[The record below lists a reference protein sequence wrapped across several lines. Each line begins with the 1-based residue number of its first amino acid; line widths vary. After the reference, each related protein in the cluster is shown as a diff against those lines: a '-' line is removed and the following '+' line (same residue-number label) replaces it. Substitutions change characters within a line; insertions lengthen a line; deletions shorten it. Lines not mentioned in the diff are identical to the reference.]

1 MSDSFSSDISVT
13 FFVSIISMV
22 AVWVPLFKGGKIA
35 LQALGVT
42 RRLNSGEIERQVR
55 QGSTGGGQSITV
67 QMLLVLRKALR
78 ENQGGHPTE
87 FVIDASKQF
96 VTNDFDAR
104 YERPISMFA
113 SILPPIGFIGTTV
126 GLLILFL
133 SMRIAN
139 DSLEMGA
146 LAVALTSSIF
156 ALTGYAALEGFKIRL
171 YHRMLARLDD
181 ALIFYRNAAP
191 AARDGEGAAAHA

>member
-1 MSDSFSSDISVT
+1 MFNSDVSVT
-13 FFVSIISMV
+13 FFVSVISMI
-22 AVWVPLFKGGKIA
+22 AVWVPLFKGGKLA

-42 RRLNSGEIERQVR
+42 RQLSSGDIERRVR
-55 QGSTGGGQSITV
+55 QGSTGGTQSITV

-78 ENQGGHPTE
+78 ENQSGHPTE

-96 VTNDFDAR
+96 VTNDYEAR
-104 YERPISMFA
+104 YARPISMFA
-113 SILPPIGFIGTTV
+113 NILPPIGFIGTTC

-146 LAVALTSSIF
+146 LALALTSSIF
-156 ALTGYAALEGFKIRL
+156 ALIGYAALEGFKIRL
-171 YHRMLARLDD
+171 YHRMINRLDD

-191 AARDGEGAAAHA
+191 QARGEEAHAHA

>member
-1 MSDSFSSDISVT
+1 MPNSDVSIT

-22 AVWVPLFKGGKIA
+22 AVWVPLFKGGKLG

-42 RRLNSGEIERQVR
+42 RHLSPGEIERRVR
-55 QGSTGGGQSITV
+55 QGSRGGPQSVTV
-67 QMLLVLRKALR
+67 HMLMVLRNALQ
-78 ENQGGHPTE
+78 ENQSGHPTE

-96 VTNDFDAR
+96 VTNDYEAR
-104 YERPISMFA
+104 YARPISMFA
-113 SILPPIGFIGTTV
+113 SILPPIGFIGTTC

-133 SMRIAN
+133 SMRIAS

-146 LAVALTSSIF
+146 LALALTSSIF
-156 ALTGYAALEGFKIRL
+156 ALIGYAALEGFKIRL
-171 YHRMLARLDD
+171 YHRMISRLDD

-191 AARDGEGAAAHA
+191 QARGDEVPAHA

>member
-1 MSDSFSSDISVT
+1 MFNSDVSVT
-13 FFVSIISMV
+13 FFVSVISMV
-22 AVWVPLFKGGKIA
+22 AVWVPLFKGGKLA

-42 RRLNSGEIERQVR
+42 RHLSSGEIERRVR
-55 QGSTGGGQSITV
+55 QGSNSGGPQSVTV
-67 QMLLVLRKALR
+67 HMLMVLRKALR
-78 ENQGGHPTE
+78 ENQSGHPTE

-96 VTNDFDAR
+96 VTNDYEAR
-104 YERPISMFA
+104 YARPISMFA
-113 SILPPIGFIGTTV
+113 SILPPIGFIGTTC

-146 LAVALTSSIF
+146 LALALTSSIF
-156 ALTGYAALEGFKIRL
+156 ALIGYAALEGFKIRL
-171 YHRMLARLDD
+171 YHRMIARLDD

-191 AARDGEGAAAHA
+191 HARGDEVPAHA

>member
-1 MSDSFSSDISVT
+1 MFNSDVSIT
-13 FFVSIISMV
+13 FFVSVISMV
-22 AVWVPLFKGGKIA
+22 AIWVPLFKGGKLA
-35 LQALGVT
+35 LQGLGVT

-55 QGSTGGGQSITV
+55 QGSNGGPQSVTV
-67 QMLLVLRKALR
+67 HMLLVLRKALR

-96 VTNDFDAR
+96 VTNDYEAR
-104 YERPISMFA
+104 YARPISMFA
-113 SILPPIGFIGTTV
+113 SILPPIGFIGTTC

-146 LAVALTSSIF
+146 LALALTSSIF
-156 ALTGYAALEGFKIRL
+156 ALIGYAALEGFKIRL
-171 YHRMLARLDD
+171 YHRMISRIDD

-191 AARDGEGAAAHA
+191 HARGEEVPAHA

>member
-1 MSDSFSSDISVT
+1 MFNSDVSIT

-22 AVWVPLFKGGKIA
+22 AVWVPLFKGGKLA

-42 RRLNSGEIERQVR
+42 RRLNSAEIERRVR
-55 QGSTGGGQSITV
+55 QGSSGGAKSVTV
-67 QMLLVLRKALR
+67 HMLMVLRKALR
-78 ENQGGHPTE
+78 ENQSGHPTE

-96 VTNDFDAR
+96 VTNDYEAR
-104 YERPISMFA
+104 YARPISMFA
-113 SILPPIGFIGTTV
+113 SILPPIGFIGTTC

-146 LAVALTSSIF
+146 LALALTSSIF
-156 ALTGYAALEGFKIRL
+156 ALIGYAALEGFKIRL
-171 YHRMLARLDD
+171 YHRMLARIDD
-181 ALIFYRNAAP
+181 ALLFYRNAAP
-191 AARDGEGAAAHA
+191 ARTGEGVPATA

>member
-1 MSDSFSSDISVT
+1 MFNSDVSIT

-22 AVWVPLFKGGKIA
+22 AIWVPLFKGGKLA
-35 LQALGVT
+35 LQGLGVT
-42 RRLNSGEIERQVR
+42 RRMNSAEIERHVR
-55 QGSTGGGQSITV
+55 QGGSGGPQAVTV
-67 QMLLVLRKALR
+67 HMLMVLRKALR
-78 ENQGGHPTE
+78 ENQSGHPTE

-96 VTNDFDAR
+96 VTNDYEAR
-104 YERPISMFA
+104 YARPISMFA
-113 SILPPIGFIGTTV
+113 SILPPIGFIGTTC

-146 LAVALTSSIF
+146 LALALTSSIF
-156 ALTGYAALEGFKIRL
+156 ALVGYAALEGFKIRL
-171 YHRMLARLDD
+171 YHRMIARLDD

-191 AARDGEGAAAHA
+191 HARGDEVAAHA